1 MTTEEHDKWMELVR
15 GKENQLHNLR
25 EVERKY
31 NEDSEHFKKEKL
43 PQLGDAKVRRSY
55 TYVRT

>member
-31 NEDSEHFKKEKL
+31 NEDSEHFKKEML
-43 PQLGDAKVRRSY
+43 PQLGDAKVR
-55 TYVRT
+55 T